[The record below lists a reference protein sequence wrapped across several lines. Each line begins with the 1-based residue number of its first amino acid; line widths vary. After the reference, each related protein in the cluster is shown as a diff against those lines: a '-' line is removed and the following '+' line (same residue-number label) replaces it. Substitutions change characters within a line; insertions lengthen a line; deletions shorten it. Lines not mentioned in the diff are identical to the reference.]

1 MMGLYIESIITN
13 SASVRIVGVTML
25 PLSPVCSTLQFWEE
39 FAQIPTVE
47 APGAFDNNEV
57 GGKFFFELFH
67 GGVTWLFGD

>member
-13 SASVRIVGVTML
+13 VTML

-39 FAQIPTVE
+39 FAQIPAVE